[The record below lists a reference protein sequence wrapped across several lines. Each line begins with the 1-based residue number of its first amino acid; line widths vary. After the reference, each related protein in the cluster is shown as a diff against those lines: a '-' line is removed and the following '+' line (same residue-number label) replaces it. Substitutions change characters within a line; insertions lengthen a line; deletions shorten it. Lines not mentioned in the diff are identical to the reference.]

1 MPHLRE
7 NLDLVQIITA
17 CSVVLKLVGG
27 GGGGGG
33 GEGERNP
40 SACRKTPYPQIL
52 HSEHLQNTYYIGL
65 MAEFHL
71 YPL

>member
-17 CSVVLKLVGG
+17 SSVMLKLVGG
-27 GGGGGG
+27 GGE

-40 SACRKTPYPQIL
+40 SARRKPPYPQIL
-52 HSEHLQNTYYIGL
+52 HSEHLQNTYNVGL